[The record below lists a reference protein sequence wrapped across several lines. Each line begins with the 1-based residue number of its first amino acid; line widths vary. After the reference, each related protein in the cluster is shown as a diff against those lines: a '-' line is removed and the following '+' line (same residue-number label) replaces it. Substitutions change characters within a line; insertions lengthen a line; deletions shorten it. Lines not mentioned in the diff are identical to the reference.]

1 MDFSSR
7 PSAVNGYFKYVPS
20 ISDPSDRG
28 KVEVNVLGTV
38 DGKQQVI
45 ASGSQLLGASLDYTT
60 FTVPLTYTLFGVKAT
75 GISVMISSSED
86 TGSIDYESLH
96 ISTWDDV
103 EKSRSLGSALWVDE
117 ITLSY

>member
-1 MDFSSR
+1 M
-7 PSAVNGYFKYVPS
+7 
-20 ISDPSDRG
+20 
-28 KVEVNVLGTV
+28 
-38 DGKQQVI
+38 
-45 ASGSQLLGASLDYTT
+45 
-60 FTVPLTYTLFGVKAT
+60 KAT